1 VELGA
6 LNLEPSHHHSFPA
19 NKVMKVENVKT
30 MCLRFIFLNTSTKI
44 LNKKKAMGIKK
55 IILKAFV
62 AFSLVLLIKPVRGGK
77 LSNVSYKKREIR
89 REIRF

>member
-1 VELGA
+1 
-6 LNLEPSHHHSFPA
+6 
-19 NKVMKVENVKT
+19 
-30 MCLRFIFLNTSTKI
+30 
-44 LNKKKAMGIKK
+44 MGIKK